1 MSHNVRYTTKAWENV
16 YVVGFGPYTWSAYE
30 QRKMKRWLKDPILGP
45 CRRHDYLG
53 KEVKYVSNMILK
65 HSQKGR

>member
-16 YVVGFGPYTWSAYE
+16 YVVGFGSYMWSAYE

-45 CRRHDYLG
+45 CQRHDSLR
-53 KEVKYVSNMILK
+53 KEVKYASNMILK